1 VRRWLLMVMLG
12 ALLVPACATRTPQEA
27 AVAPPSPSPHEAYHG
42 TWQDR
47 PLRMP
52 EETLRNTSGQPY
64 NLRTTPSQPIR
75 LVYLGYVDC
84 PNICVT
90 MLSDVAAGLQRLDP
104 STRAEVEFLFVD
116 IRPEEDTPEEM
127 RAWLD
132 RFNPEFTGLHGSPE
146 QVDRIAARL
155 GVAMHDE
162 GGEHGLLH
170 SAHVVGFNRHGEGV
184 IIWHPGFTRD
194 QFSAD
199 LTRLAAHQR

>member
-1 VRRWLLMVMLG
+1 MLILGVLLL
-12 ALLVPACATRTPQEA
+12 PACAMREPQQTA
-27 AVAPPSPSPHEAYHG
+27 AEPPTPSPQAYHG
-42 TWQDR
+42 TLQDR

-52 EETLRNTSGQPY
+52 KETLRNTSGQPY
-64 NLRTTPSQPIR
+64 NLRTTPSQPIT

-104 STRAEVEFLFVD
+104 STRAGVEFLFVD
-116 IRPEEDTPEEM
+116 IRPEEDTPAEV

-132 RFNPEFTGLHGSPE
+132 RFDPEFTGLLGSPE
-146 QVDRIAARL
+146 QVDRIAARMR
-155 GVAMHDE
+155 VAMHHE

-184 IIWHPGFTRD
+184 IIWRPGFTPNEFRD
-194 QFSAD
+194 D
-199 LTRLAAHQR
+199 LMLLAAHQR